1 MEAGMIHVRVTR
13 NSSEKIDGAHIAITE
28 ESMESFTKMV
38 NRALNTWDDAPK
50 DLKELGDMLVH
61 GRVLQDYS

>member
-1 MEAGMIHVRVTR
+1 MIHVRVTR
-13 NSSEKIDGAHIAITE
+13 NSLFKIDAAHISITE
-28 ESMESFTKMV
+28 ESMEDFIKLV

-61 GRVLQDYS
+61 GKVLQDYSK